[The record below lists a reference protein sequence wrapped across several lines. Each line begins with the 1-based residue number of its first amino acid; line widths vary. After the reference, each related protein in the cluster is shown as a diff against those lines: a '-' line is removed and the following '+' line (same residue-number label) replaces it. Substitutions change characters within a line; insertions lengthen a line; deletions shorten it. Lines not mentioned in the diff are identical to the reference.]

1 MMNAG
6 PATLPTV
13 IMRLVLVVCAALLA
27 GIGAMALRR
36 NSKQE
41 GLWTLLSA
49 AAMLG
54 MGASVQVSAG
64 SINSFVIAC
73 GVPFGFLYLA
83 LYGAIR
89 AHRSRLNTTSA
100 CRAGVISVAAGF
112 AINALV
118 LVYFLNLHR
127 PAPGL
132 ALAPPWVAAAV
143 LTIVA
148 VDIARSRRLADYVP
162 PVV

>member
-1 MMNAG
+1 MISVEPLAL
-6 PATLPTV
+6 PAAVTR
-13 IMRLVLVVCAALLA
+13 IISVVCAVLLA

-41 GLWTLLSA
+41 GLWTFLTA

-54 MGASVQVSAG
+54 GGASLQAPSG
-64 SINSFVIAC
+64 SINSVVIAY

-100 CRAGVISVAAGF
+100 CRTGVISVAAGF
-112 AINALV
+112 GINALV

-127 PAPGL
+127 PALGL
-132 ALAPPWVAAAV
+132 ALIPPSVAGAV

-148 VDIARSRRLADYVP
+148 VEMVRSRGLARSP
-162 PVV
+162 

>member
-1 MMNAG
+1 MMNLESG
-6 PATLPTV
+6 TLPTV

-36 NSKQE
+36 KSKQE
-41 GLWTLLSA
+41 GLWTFLSA

-54 MGASVQVSAG
+54 MGASVQVPSG
-64 SINSFVIAC
+64 SINSLVIAS
-73 GVPFGFLYLA
+73 GVPFGLLYLA

-100 CRAGVISVAAGF
+100 CRTGVISVAAGF
-112 AINALV
+112 VINALV
-118 LVYFLNLHR
+118 LAYFLNLHR

-132 ALAPPWVAAAV
+132 ALIPPTVAGAV

-148 VDIARSRRLADYVP
+148 VDIARSKRLP
-162 PVV
+162 RSP